1 MSLFVDNES
10 QTSSLL
16 EKNVI
21 NKERG
26 KARIF

>member
-10 QTSSLL
+10 KASSLL

-21 NKERG
+21 KKKRG

>member
-10 QTSSLL
+10 QASSLL